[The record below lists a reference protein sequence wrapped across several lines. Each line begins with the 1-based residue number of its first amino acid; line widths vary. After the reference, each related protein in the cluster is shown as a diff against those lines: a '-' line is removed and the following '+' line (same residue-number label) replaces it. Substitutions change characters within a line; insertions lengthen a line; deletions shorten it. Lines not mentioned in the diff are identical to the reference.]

1 MRKLAMKYPYLVL
14 AAMVSSFGLWACGD
28 DPKPSQGSDDPSSS
42 ATIGGGDT
50 PAESS
55 SSAIKVDDPNAA
67 ITTVPNQNVA
77 TTSISLTGSAAVGP
91 MKKGTTISV
100 TGIDPSS
107 FAAMG
112 TAAQATVSTDN
123 GDFTLSGSVGSPY
136 VTVSA
141 TGSYYNY
148 ILDESYGP
156 VTLDAVANV
165 TGKTSLNVNVLTHV
179 EAARVK
185 TLVTANGMTFNDA
198 KIKAEKEIR
207 LAFGLP
213 SDSTL
218 FEDISITS
226 GSQAGANLLA
236 VTSAL
241 MGELDGTSFNS
252 FLKYIT
258 EDIAADGT
266 WDDESAKA
274 KFGDD
279 AFGLPVNPSVL
290 SLKAYVGKPVSYF
303 EREIAGF
310 WGVQYGLG
318 FCVEDGVLATCSNT
332 KSTNSGKSFMCSE
345 GKWSIVTEDILNSIA
360 LVPVLG
366 ECTSANEGV
375 MKDNAGTYYT
385 CKKKFW
391 VKASADEIANS
402 MIAATAGA
410 CDDTKY
416 SKIQTY
422 NSKFYVCVPPAWTPA
437 AHTPV
442 DYSKGRAMNKKLG
455 KGINFGNS
463 WDAPSSN
470 DAGWSNPIDPS
481 DFAKVKAAGFNS
493 VRIPVRWYT
502 GMDSKLSGVKSHV
515 TAAINAGLVVI
526 INYHHYEPMLQAAKS
541 GGSTFTSKL
550 SEFSGEWKKIAQ
562 NFDSFADD
570 MLVFEVFNEPHDIS
584 ADAVDKIMNTGYE
597 AIRSVSKGK
606 TIMFEGNDYA
616 KFSQVAKVSMPADG
630 NIIFTGHYYEPY
642 TFSHQGSHSGDGSCS
657 GDAAYASKATADLK
671 EYTDKATIAYP
682 DLNGGHIPLNMG
694 EFGVAK
700 VCGVSDTKRAQW
712 TKNAR
717 QAAEANGM
725 SWHYWCFKNCGGFE
739 AYNGSWMGGF
749 LDAFGL

>member
-1 MRKLAMKYPYLVL
+1 MKYSYLAL
-14 AAMVSSFGLWACGD
+14 AAMVSSFGLLACSD

-42 ATIGGGDT
+42 ASISGGDT
-50 PAESS
+50 PAPASS
-55 SSAIKVDDPNAA
+55 SSAIVVDDPDAK
-67 ITTVPNQNVA
+67 IPTVPNQTVS
-77 TTSISLTGSAAVGP
+77 TTSISLTGTAAVGP
-91 MKKGTTISV
+91 LYKGATVSV

-107 FAAMG
+107 FATMG
-112 TAAQATVSTDN
+112 TAAQGSVSSDLGAFSVT
-123 GDFTLSGSVGSPY
+123 GSVGSPY

-148 ILDESYGP
+148 IVDEKYGP
-156 VTLDAVANV
+156 VTLEAVTNV
-165 TGKTSLNVNVLTHV
+165 AGRTSVNVNILTHI

-185 TLVTANGMTFNDA
+185 QLVTVNGMTFSDA

-218 FEDISITS
+218 FEDIAITTD
-226 GSQAGANLLA
+226 GQAGANLLA

-241 MGELDGTSFNS
+241 MGEMDGTTFNT
-252 FLKYIT
+252 FLNYIK
-258 EDIAADGT
+258 EDISIDGT
-266 WDDESAKA
+266 WDDETIKG

-279 AFGLPVNPSVL
+279 AFALPVNSAVL
-290 SLKAYVGKPVSYF
+290 SLKAYLGKTVNYF
-303 EREIAGF
+303 QKEIAGF

-318 FCVEDGVLATCSNT
+318 FCIEDGLIANNTNT
-332 KSTNSGKSFMCSE
+332 KSVNAGKTFLCSE
-345 GKWSIVTEDILNSIA
+345 GSWSLATEDIIKGIA
-360 LVPVLG
+360 LASVLG
-366 ECTSANEGV
+366 PCNESNTGTIKQNEGS
-375 MKDNAGTYYT
+375 YYT
-385 CKKKFW
+385 CRKAYW
-391 VKASADEIANS
+391 VASSEDEIANS
-402 MIAATAGA
+402 NIAATSGA

-416 SKIQTY
+416 GKVQTY
-422 NSKFYVCVPPAWTPA
+422 NSKFYVCVPPAWTQA

-442 DYSKGRAMNKKLG
+442 DYSKGHAMNKKLG

-463 WDAPSSN
+463 WDAPSADDS
-470 DAGWSNPIDPS
+470 GWSNPIDAS

-502 GMDSKLSGVKSHV
+502 GMDNKLSGVKSHV

-526 INYHHYEPMLQAAKS
+526 INYHHYEPLLQAGKT
-541 GGSTFTSKL
+541 GGSTLTNKL
-550 SEFSGEWKKIAQ
+550 TEFSSEWKRIAQ
-562 NFDSFADD
+562 NFESFADD
-570 MLVFEVFNEPHDIS
+570 KLVFEVFNEPRDMS

-616 KFSQVAKVSMPADG
+616 KFSQVSKVTLPADG

-657 GDAAYASKATADLK
+657 GDAAYASKATSDLK
-671 EYTDKATIAYP
+671 DYVDKATIAYP
-682 DLNGGHIPLNMG
+682 DLNGGHVPLNMG

-739 AYNGSWMGGF
+739 AYSGSWMSGF